1 MDRLQVLGGGRKGAI
16 MADIINQEQRTA
28 AITGGSGRLTAGTNA
43 LIADHQDL
51 LGADERGTD

>member
-1 MDRLQVLGGGRKGAI
+1 

-28 AITGGSGRLTAGTNA
+28 AITGGSGRLTAGTNH

>member
-1 MDRLQVLGGGRKGAI
+1 

-28 AITGGSGRLTAGTNA
+28 AITGAGSGRLTAGTTP

-51 LGADERGTD
+51 LTSDERGTD